1 MPILGTVASQFSGK
15 AFGSFESIATA
26 SVGSGGT
33 GTITFDSIPATFNH
47 LQLRLIARTNRA
59 APVPGDYLKIKF
71 NDDASSNYIQH
82 ALSTSLADTPIRS
95 DSEGVGTF
103 IYGYN
108 ITSVSPFF
116 SSSMYDIFEYRSTN
130 KTKVI
135 RGYTGQDLNTNFYNG
150 YTASGVGFISALWNN
165 SSDPINK
172 ITIQPVVGT
181 LFSEYSHF
189 ALYGIKG

>member
-15 AFGSFESIATA
+15 AFGSFESIAT
-26 SVGSGGT
+26 SSIGSDGT
-33 GTITFDSIPATFNH
+33 GTITFDSVPATFKH

-59 APVPGDYLKIKF
+59 TVPGDYLKIKF

-82 ALSTSLADTPIRS
+82 SLSTSLADTPIRS
-95 DSEGVGTF
+95 DSDGVGTF
-103 IYGYN
+103 IYGYH
-108 ITSVSPFF
+108 ITSVSPYF
-116 SSSMYDIFEYRSTN
+116 SSSMYEILEYRSTN

-135 RGYTGQDLNTNFYNG
+135 RGYTGQDSNANFVNG
-150 YTASGVGFISALWNN
+150 YNASGVGFISALWNN
-165 SSDPINK
+165 SSDPITK

-181 LFSEYSHF
+181 VFVQYSHF